1 MRILCL
7 AALLFTTPLPAPVA
21 AADIAGSEFTSGFWV
36 GAADADPA
44 GQFKLC
50 HVSIS
55 YTGGETLWINLYP
68 DDVLTVLLAKTGVS
82 FKPGQTFPAQ
92 LMTEVGLP
100 TYGTAQAVDQTYAG
114 MSLNGIDSTVD
125 YLTQGAYLRM
135 LGIGIDQAFDIRGIG
150 GALAQARGCMETYGK
165 GASANT
171 AASAGAGGAAPAPAP
186 GGTGLGTKPGRDT
199 GLGTPAPKPSP

>member
-1 MRILCL
+1 MRFVCL
-7 AALLFTTPLPAPVA
+7 AALLFSTPIA
-21 AADIAGSEFTSGFWV
+21 AADIAGSEFTSGFWA

-50 HVSIS
+50 HISIS

-68 DDVLTVLLAKTGVS
+68 DDVLTVLLAKPGVS
-82 FKPGQTFPAQ
+82 FTPGQTFPAN

-114 MSLNGIDSTVD
+114 MSLTGVDSTVD

-135 LGIGIDQAFDIRGIG
+135 LGIGIDQSFDIRGIG
-150 GALAQARGCMETYGK
+150 GGCW
-165 GASANT
+165 
-171 AASAGAGGAAPAPAP
+171 
-186 GGTGLGTKPGRDT
+186 
-199 GLGTPAPKPSP
+199 